1 MILHLGLFAVLSAIF
16 GFLLEI
22 LFSEEKK
29 PLTVGVVSFVATAIV
44 AAVTIWLVMP
54 YFTWWSIGGNAMLF
68 FLALVVAI
76 TTSFLANP
84 RNGGWRVGVPVAVVL
99 VVVWAAIVMVFSQPG
114 AICDNNGY
122 QEMVSLLNLQES
134 SESFRDT
141 DRDQLLRVTPEQAM
155 LKARQELSTGENLG
169 AYLQPNRPYLQKVNQ
184 RWYYIVD
191 LRVSNWRAFRNR
203 GAVVPGYVV
212 VDAQDPYL
220 DAVLKTGYQIQYAP
234 TARWTKDLD
243 RFVYFSYSINNKF
256 RIDDLDG
263 MEVDE
268 NWNPYYTGT
277 KMAHVVG
284 WKGMRPA
291 GMIVIDPQTGQI
303 TDYNLNQI
311 PEWVDRIYSADWVK
325 TFAGW
330 WGSYHDHRACEW
342 QGTAGQKQID
352 GINDVITADGLE
364 FQVTMTSAGSDQ
376 SVTDLIYVNPRT
388 GTALRQSTNTATVSS
403 VVSLVSEAS
412 KKITAEGYDARQ
424 CELQM
429 LLGRQVWYCILNGR
443 SGGDASSSG
452 SYAGVAFVEANKT
465 TDNTSVV
472 IAERLD
478 DAYRQLQRQIATSGG
493 DNTALNATQ
502 VQLQFVGVIERK
514 SYVEVN
520 DVTGSSVYLFKVVA
534 DDAVVMYVMA
544 DATSLNAANAREGD
558 SVTVTAYQEF
568 DQPYYTAVDIN
579 IVGEPDFDQ

>member
-1 MILHLGLFAVLSAIF
+1 MLLHVFLFALLSGIF

-29 PLTVGVVSFVATAIV
+29 PLTVGVVSILAPAIL
-44 AAVTIWLVMP
+44 AALTIWLLMP

-68 FLALVVAI
+68 FLGLAVAI
-76 TTSFLANP
+76 VTMFMANP
-84 RNGGWRVGVPVAVVL
+84 RDGGWIVGVPVAVVL
-99 VVVWAAIVMVFSQPG
+99 VVVWAAIVMVFSQSG

-122 QEMVSLLNLQES
+122 QEMVSLLDLQES

-155 LKARQELSTGENLG
+155 LKARQELSTGENIG
-169 AYLQPNRPYLQKVNQ
+169 AYLQPNRPYLQMVNA

-212 VDAQDPYL
+212 VDAQDPYV
-220 DAVLKTGYQIQYAP
+220 DAVLKDGYQIQYAP

-243 RFVYFSYSINNKF
+243 RYVYFNYSINNKY

-277 KMAHVVG
+277 KLSHVVG
-284 WKGMRPA
+284 WQGMSPA
-291 GMIVIDPQTGQI
+291 GMIVIDPQTGQV
-303 TDYNLNQI
+303 TDYSLDQI

-325 TFAGW
+325 TYAGW

-342 QGTAGQKQID
+342 QGTAGQKEID

-364 FQVTMTSAGSDQ
+364 FQVTMTSVGSDQ
-376 SVTDLIYVNPRT
+376 SVTDVIYVNPQT
-388 GTALRQSTNTATVSS
+388 GTAVRQSVNTAPVSS
-403 VVSLVSEAS
+403 VVTLVSEAS
-412 KKITAEGYDARQ
+412 KKITAEGYDAKQ
-424 CELQM
+424 CELQV
-429 LLGRQVWYCILNGR
+429 LLGKQVWYCILNGR
-443 SGGDASSSG
+443 AEGNANSAG

-493 DNTALNATQ
+493 DNTTLNATQ
-502 VQLQFVGVIERK
+502 TQLQFAGVIERK
-514 SYVEVN
+514 SFVEQN
-520 DVTGSSVYLFKVVA
+520 EVTGSSAYLFKVVA
-534 DDAVVMYVMA
+534 DDTVVMYVVA

-558 SVTVTAYQEF
+558 SVTVTAYQEV
-568 DQPYYTAVDIN
+568 DQPYYTAVDIA